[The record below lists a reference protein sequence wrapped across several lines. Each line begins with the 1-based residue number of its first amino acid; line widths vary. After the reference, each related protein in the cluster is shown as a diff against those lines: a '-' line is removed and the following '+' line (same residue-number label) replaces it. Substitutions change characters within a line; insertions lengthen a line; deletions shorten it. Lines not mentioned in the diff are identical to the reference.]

1 MATSS
6 ELLSATAENEE
17 KTEPM
22 YLTFALGAET
32 YGIPLDRVLEIIVV
46 QPITRIP
53 DTPPYVKGVINLRS
67 KVIPVVDARVRF
79 RMELAAYEAR
89 TCIIVV
95 QSGDW
100 PVGVVVDKVCDVV
113 AIPAG
118 EIQPPPPIAQAT
130 ADHFLAG
137 LGKVGDEVRL
147 LLDVD
152 RFLAGASRA
161 A

>member
-1 MATSS
+1 MSQL
-6 ELLSATAENEE
+6 EPEE
-17 KTEPM
+17 QDKTEPM

-32 YGIPLDRVLEIIVV
+32 YGIPLERVLEIIVV

-67 KVIPVVDARVRF
+67 KVIPVVDARARF
-79 RMELAAYEAR
+79 GMDLASYQAR

-95 QSGDW
+95 QAGDW

-113 AIPAG
+113 AIAAVDT
-118 EIQPPPPIAQAT
+118 QVPPPITQAS

-152 RFLAGASRA
+152 RFLAGAARA